1 MIERLERWAWAGG
14 SALACIAGMINAVGF
29 MSFDH
34 QAITHMTG
42 PTTML
47 GIAIAGGDTAN
58 ALRILLLILSF
69 VAGAIA
75 SGFIIRQSTLKLGR
89 RYGGVLLLE
98 SLLLFVAAALMQTH
112 QHSGC
117 YLAAAAAG
125 LQNAMASTYSGTILR
140 TTHLTGMF
148 NDLGAS
154 LGHWLRG
161 IEVDRRRIKLSFVVI
176 ASFFTGALLGALAF
190 GALEYHTLYIPAVL
204 TGAVALSYTCYAH
217 AAKKK
222 ISFNS
227 VTHSL
232 NDALLR
238 LHPGFGP
245 RDDESSR

>member
-1 MIERLERWAWAGG
+1 MIARFTRWAWLAG
-14 SALACIAGMINAVGF
+14 ALLACIAGMVNAVGF

-47 GIAIAGGDTAN
+47 GIAIADGDMAK
-58 ALRILLLILSF
+58 ALRIGLLILSF
-69 VAGAIA
+69 VSGAIA

-89 RYGGVLLLE
+89 RYGGVLMLE
-98 SLLLFVAAALMQTH
+98 SALLFVAAALLQAH
-112 QHSGC
+112 NHAGF
-117 YLAAAAAG
+117 YLAAGAAG

-176 ASFFTGALLGALAF
+176 GSFFAGGLLGALAF
-190 GALEYHTLYIPAVL
+190 RALEYHTLYIPAAL
-204 TGAVALSYTCYAH
+204 TGGVAVAYTVCAH

-222 ISFNS
+222 ISLQS
-227 VTHSL
+227 VTHSI

-245 RDDESSR
+245 SDDESSR